1 MSLSFCVELKIDAVD
16 RDAFLQIFLLKT
28 ESCDDFL
35 GLDEGSIFDESLS
48 VFDVGEA
55 DPDRDW
61 LKSVQGEVLI
71 KFYFGSEESSKKFI
85 EALKELSQKV
95 KFEIKFSKV
104 EEEDYGKKWRES
116 FQGVDVAKAWSI
128 RPDWS
133 TLPVDP
139 SRQLIRLNPSL
150 GFGFGNHPTTQGCLE
165 FLESLN
171 DLHAKRV
178 LDFGSGS
185 GILSVAACLLGAD
198 EVVAIEIED
207 SARES
212 AFQVFQMNQCEDRV
226 KSYKTLPLQQSF
238 SFDLVL
244 ANIISSVLQN
254 EAKNYLAHL
263 SNQSCLIVSGI
274 LDPEVE
280 EMRKFF
286 DSSFADLGFEV
297 KSEKH
302 LAKESWNSFLF
313 QLERR

>member
-1 MSLSFCVELKIDAVD
+1 MNAVD
-16 RDAFLQIFLLKT
+16 RDSLLQIFLLKA
-28 ESCDDFL
+28 EVADDFL
-35 GLDEGSIFDESLS
+35 GLDEGSVFDESLS

-61 LKSVQGEVLI
+61 LKSVQGEISL
-71 KFYFGSEESSKKFI
+71 KFYFESEGSSKKFI
-85 EALKELSQKV
+85 EVLRELSQKL
-95 KFEIKFSKV
+95 KFETHVSKV

-116 FQGVDVAKAWSI
+116 FQGVDVAKVWSI

-133 TLPVDP
+133 ALPVDP

-165 FLESLN
+165 FLEDLN
-171 DLHAKRV
+171 DLRDKRV

-185 GILSVAACLLGAD
+185 GILSVAACLLGAS

-212 AFQVFQMNQCEDRV
+212 AIQVFQMNQCEGRI
-226 KSYKTLPLQQSF
+226 KSYKNLSLEQSF

-254 EAKNYLAHL
+254 QAKNYLACL

-280 EMRKFF
+280 EMKDFF
-286 DSSFADLGFEV
+286 NSSFKELGFEI
-297 KSEKH
+297 KSERH

>member
-1 MSLSFCVELKIDAVD
+1 MNAVD
-16 RDAFLQIFLLKT
+16 RDALLQIFLLKA
-28 ESCDDFL
+28 ESIDDFL
-35 GLDEGSIFDESLS
+35 GLDEGSVFDESLS

-61 LKSVQGEVLI
+61 LKSVKGEILL
-71 KFYFGSEESSKKFI
+71 KFYFESEGSSKKFI
-85 EALKELSQKV
+85 EALRDLSQKF
-95 KFEIKFSKV
+95 KFETQVSKV

-139 SRQLIRLNPSL
+139 SRQLILLNPSL

-165 FLESLN
+165 FLEDLN
-171 DLHAKRV
+171 DLRDKRA

-185 GILSVAACLLGAD
+185 GILSVAACLLGAR

-212 AFQVFQMNQCEDRV
+212 AIQVFQMNQCEDRI
-226 KSYKTLPLQQSF
+226 KSYKNLPLEQSF

-254 EAKNYLAHL
+254 QAKNYLACL

-280 EMRKFF
+280 EMKDFF
-286 DSSFADLGFEV
+286 NSSFKELGFEI

>member
-1 MSLSFCVELKIDAVD
+1 MSFCVEIKMNAVD
-16 RDAFLQIFLLKT
+16 RDALLQIFLLKA
-28 ESCDDFL
+28 EAADDFL
-35 GLDEGSIFDESLS
+35 GLDEGSVFDESLS

-61 LKSVQGEVLI
+61 LKSVQGEISL
-71 KFYFGSEESSKKFI
+71 KFYFESEDSSKKFI
-85 EALKELSQKV
+85 EALRELSQKL
-95 KFEIKFSKV
+95 KFETQVSKV

-116 FQGVDVAKAWSI
+116 FQGVDVAKVWSI

-133 TLPVDP
+133 ALPVDP

-165 FLESLN
+165 FLEDLN
-171 DLHAKRV
+171 DLRDKRV

-185 GILSVAACLLGAD
+185 GILSVAACLLGAS

-212 AFQVFQMNQCEDRV
+212 AIQVFQMNQCEGRI
-226 KSYKTLPLQQSF
+226 KSYKNLSLEQSF

-254 EAKNYLAHL
+254 QAKNYLTCL

-280 EMRKFF
+280 EMKDFF
-286 DSSFADLGFEV
+286 NSSFKELGFEI
-297 KSEKH
+297 KSERH

>member
-1 MSLSFCVELKIDAVD
+1 MNAVD
-16 RDAFLQIFLLKT
+16 RDALLQIFLLKA
-28 ESCDDFL
+28 ESIDDFL
-35 GLDEGSIFDESLS
+35 GLDEGSVFDESLS

-61 LKSVQGEVLI
+61 LKSVKGEILL
-71 KFYFGSEESSKKFI
+71 KFYFESEGSSKKFI
-85 EALKELSQKV
+85 EALRDLSQKF
-95 KFEIKFSKV
+95 KFETQVSKV

-165 FLESLN
+165 FLEDLN
-171 DLHAKRV
+171 DLRDKRA

-185 GILSVAACLLGAD
+185 GILSVAACLLGAR

-212 AFQVFQMNQCEDRV
+212 AIQVFQMNQCEDRI
-226 KSYKTLPLQQSF
+226 KSYKNLPLEQSF

-254 EAKNYLAHL
+254 QAKNYLACL

-280 EMRKFF
+280 EMKDFF
-286 DSSFADLGFEV
+286 NSSFKELGFEI